1 MEVVPEE
8 GGTVAAAAPL
18 FQNMFTCG
26 LPVGIKMEEAAL
38 VSEEEG
44 ETLAKAPN
52 FDQAGD
58 TRGVGPQ
65 LIKQEPEER
74 LAQRWEAQWQEFL
87 KTLQPPHTGGGDP
100 QGLWGDKTADELS
113 LAASEN
119 GTDIGQPPNVE
130 GAPQTSLAHER
141 VLGDGDGRK
150 AKDGVSGNA
159 NVSAEIQR
167 KRFRHFCYRETE
179 GPREVCSR
187 LQELCHHWLR
197 PERCTKEQI
206 LELLILEQ
214 FLTILPQ
221 EMQSWVREG
230 GPETCG
236 QAVALAEDFL
246 LSREERWEEGVLLG
260 SPEEEQ
266 SGAAMDPLS
275 FSDIKLG
282 QVCKGVKEEE
292 HEEDPSSVVD
302 GTTTLTLDS
311 NPSPLCTS
319 LDPAQDR
326 VTFEEVAVCFFE
338 EEWAL
343 LDRDQRALYRE
354 VMMENYENV
363 AALGLWIPKPD
374 HISWLEGGEDAFIR
388 DFKETES
395 LTADIT
401 VSEIKEEDLRL
412 EITWPEE
419 SLEIFPGGFQ
429 EDVSLPS
436 LLHCESDGTVSENEE
451 EVTHQDGS
459 ELAGSLRTF
468 PGGSLRDAFMK
479 SEPCDQGHDSDRQQ
493 WHQAV
498 NMWGISIQ
506 KVENVTAD
514 HLGVMPTGE
523 ESHMCRKCG
532 QTFEHQSGLI
542 VHQMIHTAERPYE
555 CLECGKSFCQRENL
569 LAHQKIHLGERP
581 YECLQCGKH
590 FSTRSH
596 LITHQ
601 RIHTGEKPYKC
612 LHCAKSFSNKS
623 SLVTHQRIHTGEKPY
638 ECLECGKSFCQSGQ
652 LIRHQRIHTGE
663 KPYAC
668 PQCGKGFCQRG
679 QLIRHQRMHTGEKPF
694 ECLQCGKNFSRKS
707 YLDIHL
713 RMHTGEKPYGC
724 LECGKN
730 FCQSAQLIRH
740 QRIHTGEKPFECP
753 ECGKSFFQ
761 KEKLVR
767 HQRTHTEVKPY
778 ECSVC
783 QKTFVRQDKL
793 FNHQKSHVGY
803 EMF

>member
-1 MEVVPEE
+1 
-8 GGTVAAAAPL
+8 
-18 FQNMFTCG
+18 
-26 LPVGIKMEEAAL
+26 MEEADL
-38 VSEEEG
+38 VSKEDAGGME
-44 ETLAKAPN
+44 KALNSDP
-52 FDQAGD
+52 AGD
-58 TRGVGPQ
+58 AEGAMPQ
-65 LIKQEPEER
+65 VIKQELEER

-87 KTLQPPHTGGGDP
+87 KTLQPPHAGGGDP
-100 QGLWGDKTADELS
+100 PQPWGEKTASELFLAALEDGTDVGQPSLLEGAAHIS
-113 LAASEN
+113 LACER
-119 GTDIGQPPNVE
+119 
-130 GAPQTSLAHER
+130 APD
-141 VLGDGDGRK
+141 DGDGGK
-150 AKDGVSGNA
+150 AKGGPLGEV

-187 LQELCHHWLR
+187 LRELCHHWLR
-197 PERCTKEQI
+197 PERRTKEQI
-206 LELLILEQ
+206 LELVVLEQ
-214 FLTILPQ
+214 FLTVLPQ

-246 LSREERWEEGVLLG
+246 LSWEDRWEEGVLLG

-266 SGAAMDPLS
+266 RRASMDLLS
-275 FSDIKLG
+275 SSDLNPG

-292 HEEDPSSVVD
+292 DEEDPGLFVS
-302 GTTTLTLDS
+302 GTTALRLDS
-311 NPSPLCTS
+311 NPSPLCTT
-319 LDPAQDR
+319 LDPAQGL

-343 LDRDQRALYRE
+343 LDRDQRALYQE
-354 VMMENYENV
+354 VMMENYDNV
-363 AALGLWIPKPD
+363 AALGLWIPKPEL
-374 HISWLEGGEDAFIR
+374 ISWLEGGEDAFIR
-388 DFKETES
+388 DSKEVEGFAGDT
-395 LTADIT
+395 T
-401 VSEIKEEDLRL
+401 VNEIKEEALRL
-412 EITWPEE
+412 EIPWPEE
-419 SLEIFPGGFQ
+419 SLEISPGRFQ
-429 EDVSLPS
+429 EDISLATPQ
-436 LLHCESDGTVSENEE
+436 HCESDSSASENEE
-451 EVTHQDGS
+451 RATLPDNS

-468 PGGSLRDAFMK
+468 PGAPFGDVSVK
-479 SEPCDQGHDSDRQQ
+479 PEPGDQGLEPDRQP
-493 WHQAV
+493 WSQAISL
-498 NMWGISIQ
+498 WGISIQ
-506 KVENVTAD
+506 KVETVMAD
-514 HLGVMPTGE
+514 PLGILPVGE

-596 LITHQ
+596 LVTHQ

-612 LHCAKSFSNKS
+612 PHCAKSFSNKS

-724 LECGKN
+724 PECGKN

-753 ECGKSFFQ
+753 DCGKSFFQ
-761 KEKLVR
+761 KEKLGR

-793 FNHQKSHVGY
+793 FNHQKSHVGF
-803 EMF
+803 EML